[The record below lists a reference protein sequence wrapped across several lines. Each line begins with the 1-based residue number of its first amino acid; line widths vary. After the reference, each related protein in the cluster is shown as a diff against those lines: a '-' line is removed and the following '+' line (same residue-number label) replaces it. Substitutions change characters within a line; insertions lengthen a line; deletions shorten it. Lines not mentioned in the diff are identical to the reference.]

1 MQPRG
6 QTDTSNSPGNWMDVF
21 TPGRLALVIGLLLFV
36 LYPAVL
42 LGTETF
48 FYQDFGLFTYPVA
61 HYAQESFHHG
71 EVPLWN
77 PLNNCGVPFL
87 AQWNTS
93 VCYPLS
99 LIYLLLPLPWS
110 LNFFGFVHLVL
121 AGVGMYFLAYHWTH
135 NRLAA
140 SLAGLAFAMNG
151 LMLNCLLW
159 TSNLAALSWQ
169 PLVVLATWQAWQ
181 RGGGRRIAWA
191 ALAGAMQMLSG
202 APEIIIFTWALL
214 AVLWLGEWRCQ
225 GLLFWPSFRRLAG
238 IALLVAGLAA
248 VQIFPFLDL
257 LRHSERGTA
266 FVEADQWSLPRS
278 GLANFIVP
286 QFHSSQALLDTY
298 HLPDQYWTKSYYLGL
313 AVLVLAGIG
322 VWRGR
327 RLQTWWLFGATV
339 LGLILALGNDG
350 FVYAWLK
357 HVVPA
362 IGFARYPIKF
372 IALPIFAIPLLAA
385 YGFNALQP
393 GIGDIFR
400 RERRAVGWWSGLLL
414 LAALAILAAARW
426 LPRAGIDES
435 WSATWH
441 SALLRMIFL
450 GAFFGV
456 VMAWLPARTPRLSC
470 LLGVAILALVGLDL
484 ATSAMRLHPTVT
496 ARVYG
501 PLEFNMSRLPRLGE
515 SRAWVSLQSES
526 MLDQIGTTNPVTYC
540 IGIRGALFENNNL
553 LDAIPKVDGF
563 CSLKLKDTADVISI
577 LGGTHALAEPL
588 ADFLGVAQMNTPD
601 NLFAWQTR
609 TNFLPPITA
618 GQRPS
623 FAGETETL
631 KAIGANDFDPRRSVY
646 LPPNVAAEVT
656 ATNFCRAEILATQWS
671 AQRIQFSVQAA
682 APAMVVVAQS
692 FYHDWQACVDG
703 QPVKIWRA
711 NQAFQALEVPAGQH
725 EVLLIYQDRPFQVGA
740 VVSGLTL
747 AAGCILLRRRI
758 PTSSA

>member
-1 MQPRG
+1 
-6 QTDTSNSPGNWMDVF
+6 MDVF
-21 TPGRLALVIGLLLFV
+21 TPGRLALAISLLLFA

-61 HYAQESFHHG
+61 HYAQESFRHG

-110 LNFFGFVHLVL
+110 LNLFGFVHLVL
-121 AGVGMYFLAYHWTH
+121 AGVGMYFLAHHLTQ

-140 SLAGLAFAMNG
+140 SLAGLAFALNG

-169 PLVVLATWQAWQ
+169 PLVVLATEQAWR
-181 RGGGRRIAWA
+181 RGGGRRIALA

-214 AVLWLGEWRCQ
+214 TVLWLGECRVQ
-225 GLLFWPSFRRLAG
+225 KLPLWPSFRRLTV
-238 IALLVAGLAA
+238 IVLLVAGLSA

-257 LRHSERGTA
+257 LAHSERGTA
-266 FVEADQWSLPRS
+266 FVEADQWSLPRW

-286 QFHSSQALLDTY
+286 QFRSSQALLDTY

-327 RLQTWWLFGATV
+327 RWQTWCLFGAAI

-357 HVVPA
+357 HLVPA

-393 GIGDIFR
+393 GVGEIFR
-400 RERRAVGWWSGLLL
+400 RESRVLGWLSGLLL
-414 LAALAILAAARW
+414 LVALAILAAARW
-426 LPRAGIDES
+426 FPRAGIDES
-435 WSATWH
+435 WPVTWH
-441 SALLRMIFL
+441 NTLGRIFFL
-450 GAFFGV
+450 VGFFV
-456 VMAWLPARTPRLSC
+456 VIIFWLPASTPRLSR
-470 LLGVAILALVGLDL
+470 LLGLALVALVGLDL
-484 ATSAMRLHPTVT
+484 ATSGLRLHPTVT
-496 ARVYG
+496 TRAYG

-526 MLDQIGTTNPVTYC
+526 VLDRIGTTNTVTYC

-553 LDAIPKVDGF
+553 LDDIPKVDGF
-563 CSLKLKDTADVISI
+563 CSLKLKDTAAVAAI
-577 LGGTHALAEPL
+577 LGGGTNALAEPL
-588 ADFLGVAQMNTPD
+588 ADFLGVAQMSTPN
-601 NLFAWQTR
+601 NLFAWQAR
-609 TNFLPPITA
+609 TNFMPPITA
-618 GQRPS
+618 GQRPI
-623 FAGETETL
+623 FADEMETL
-631 KAIGANDFDPRRSVY
+631 SAIGANDFDPRRSVF
-646 LPPNVAAEVT
+646 LPTNAATEIVVS
-656 ATNFCRAEILATQWS
+656 NFSEAKILAPKWS
-671 AQRIQFSVQAA
+671 AQRVQFSVQAV

-692 FYHDWQACVDG
+692 FYHNWHAFVDG
-703 QPVKIWRA
+703 RPVPLWRA
-711 NQAFQALEVPAGQH
+711 DVAFQALEVPAGQH
-725 EVLLIYQDRPFQVGA
+725 EVALVYQDRPFQAGA
-740 VVSGLTL
+740 VTSGLTL
-747 AAGCILLRRRI
+747 AACCFLLWRRV
-758 PTSSA
+758 PSVTKF